1 VLVIPNDDEVSF
13 DEDKPLQRRLRSSST
28 IHRSHGPISTT
39 FDVTTVA
46 KGMAD
51 WEAADKR
58 VTEEAVVRRQRT
70 SRSLTREP
78 QRRPW

>member
-1 VLVIPNDDEVSF
+1 
-13 DEDKPLQRRLRSSST
+13 
-28 IHRSHGPISTT
+28 
-39 FDVTTVA
+39 
-46 KGMAD
+46 MAD